1 MSPPTRARRGAQL
14 ARPARRLVAIETIA
28 QDAGVHPDIVRRLV
42 RLGLIEPSGGTRA
55 APLFSAQDAAL
66 VSRAI
71 RLRRDLGVNYAGAV
85 LAVELLA
92 RIEELELRLH
102 TGAPTRPGTP
112 TRKHQEVIAWTRTV
126 SR

>member
-1 MSPPTRARRGAQL
+1 MSSPTRTRRGAQL
-14 ARPARRLVAIETIA
+14 VRPPRRLVAIEAIA

-55 APLFSAQDAAL
+55 APLFSPQDAAL
-66 VSRAI
+66 VGRAI

-92 RIEELELRLH
+92 RIEELELRLR
-102 TGAPTRPGTP
+102 TGAPTRPGSP
-112 TRKHQEVIAWTRTV
+112 THTHHEVIAWTRTV